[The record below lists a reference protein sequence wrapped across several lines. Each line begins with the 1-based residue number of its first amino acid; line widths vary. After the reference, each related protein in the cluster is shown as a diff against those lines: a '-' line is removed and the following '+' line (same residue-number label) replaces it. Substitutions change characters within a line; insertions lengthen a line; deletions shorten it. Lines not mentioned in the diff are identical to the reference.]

1 MQNGTLKGSD
11 ASSYE
16 SAALEYLAQLKKL
29 AAKEARVLTKSFEER
44 LNAADVGN
52 ALFLHYE
59 EHLNGVRAQ
68 IQDRDKTLQRY
79 DELLVELQELQ
90 SYV

>member
-1 MQNGTLKGSD
+1 MLPMWVM
-11 ASSYE
+11 
-16 SAALEYLAQLKKL
+16 
-29 AAKEARVLTKSFEER
+29 R
-44 LNAADVGN
+44 
-52 ALFLHYE
+52 FLHYE

-79 DELLVELQELQ
+79 DELLVELRELQ